1 MRYGL
6 VFLVFLLS
14 TLLMKGIAMPS
25 QLTIQNLPTVD
36 LIFYTLHLD
45 VDKETPLSE
54 HQNLV
59 AAIKGHDLYDLTEQM
74 ELKDEWSKL
83 FYWGALSIC
92 LFIFCYP
99 VRLKIQNNRTPYMDR
114 LILPPKYI
122 LFQSLKIPFQG

>member
-36 LIFYTLHLD
+36 LSFSTLHLD
-45 VDKETPLSE
+45 VDKKTPLSE

-59 AAIKGHDLYDLTEQM
+59 AAIKDHDLYDLTEQM

-83 FYWGALSIC
+83 LYWGAGLLITILNDFFKSC
-92 LFIFCYP
+92 AP
-99 VRLKIQNNRTPYMDR
+99 VVTCSHRDVFDSNN
-114 LILPPKYI
+114 K
-122 LFQSLKIPFQG
+122 FK